1 MQAAAVAFQYA
12 LCRQPQ
18 TDTACQRLFVFI
30 VDGAVAVVLLLLLLL
45 NKQHGGHPAFK
56 NLPGARQNMGY
67 NRPGGMQGGRM
78 MTGQGHQRGQYG
90 AGMQMVPGAYGSG
103 NTCNS

>member
-1 MQAAAVAFQYA
+1 MQAAAVAFQDA
-12 LCRQPQ
+12 LYRQPQ
-18 TDTACQRLFVFI
+18 SDTACQRLFVFF
-30 VDGAVAVVLLLLLLL
+30 VDGAVAVVLLLLLL

-90 AGMQMVPGAYGSG
+90 AGIQMAPGAYGSG
-103 NTCNS
+103 NTWNS